1 MKQQKLNAFVD
12 IVRHYFAQFNEELVI
27 DTPYLVE
34 NDVSPKLHDY
44 TGVIGIS
51 GVKRGIVY
59 VTASKELLNSV
70 LKEFGEPDKNDD
82 NLIDLVGEIA
92 NTIAGNA
99 RTEFGSEFHI
109 SIPLVFKGSAQS
121 VALPK
126 KERSFIIPIMWKSQV
141 GEIVICLQN

>member
-1 MKQQKLNAFVD
+1 MKQQKLNAFVE
-12 IVRHYFAQFNEELVI
+12 IVRHYFTQFNEELVV

-34 NDVSPKLHDY
+34 NHMAPTLNDY

-51 GVKRGIVY
+51 GVKRGLVY

-70 LKEFGEPDKNDD
+70 LKEFGEPEKHEH

-99 RTEFGSEFHI
+99 RSEFGSEFHI

-126 KERSFIIPIMWKSQV
+126 NERSFIIPIMWKSQV
-141 GEIVICLQN
+141 GEIVICLEG

>member
-1 MKQQKLNAFVD
+1 MKQQKLNAFVN

-34 NDVSPKLHDY
+34 NDISPKLHDY